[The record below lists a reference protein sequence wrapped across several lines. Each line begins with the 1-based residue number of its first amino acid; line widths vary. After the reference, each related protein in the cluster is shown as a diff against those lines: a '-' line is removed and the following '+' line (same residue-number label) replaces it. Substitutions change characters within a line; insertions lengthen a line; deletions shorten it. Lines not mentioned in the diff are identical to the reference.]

1 MSQPKAN
8 AKAIVVNLSTSGS
21 RLGGAAIAAEWLSRC
36 MAPHFPVELWRMW
49 DSDQTLTL
57 DHLPIRQYTSRT
69 RYGTALPKQAKFA
82 FLDSEI
88 PDRLQAEPP
97 ALVHLQNPLPALAF
111 ERIARQSARA
121 GIKVVT
127 STHGFYEVFNPN
139 YGLGR
144 LREFVWQYLITKP
157 LVKALPYLDA
167 VLLSYPAEAE
177 LLQRYGVAPEK
188 MHLVPNGVNPF
199 FLEPA
204 TIAERNQVL
213 EQFSIDPSQPLLLFI
228 GSHTG
233 NKGLDTVVK
242 IASQLSSP
250 ASVVIGG
257 KLLDPEEPMRWKQQF
272 PPAKQVNLIFTDY
285 LSLTQ
290 QRALYQLSTL
300 LLFPSL
306 ADTLPLTILEAMAS
320 QLAVI
325 AYDVGG
331 ITYQLADNAG
341 RVIPAGDFDGFLATV
356 EQLLGDDELRQ
367 AIALNGL
374 NRQRQIFSWEIAAQK
389 TIAVYEH
396 LLR

>member
-1 MSQPKAN
+1 
-8 AKAIVVNLSTSGS
+8 
-21 RLGGAAIAAEWLSRC
+21 
-36 MAPHFPVELWRMW
+36 
-49 DSDQTLTL
+49 
-57 DHLPIRQYTSRT
+57 
-69 RYGTALPKQAKFA
+69 
-82 FLDSEI
+82 
-88 PDRLQAEPP
+88 
-97 ALVHLQNPLPALAF
+97 
-111 ERIARQSARA
+111 
-121 GIKVVT
+121 
-127 STHGFYEVFNPN
+127 
-139 YGLGR
+139 
-144 LREFVWQYLITKP
+144 